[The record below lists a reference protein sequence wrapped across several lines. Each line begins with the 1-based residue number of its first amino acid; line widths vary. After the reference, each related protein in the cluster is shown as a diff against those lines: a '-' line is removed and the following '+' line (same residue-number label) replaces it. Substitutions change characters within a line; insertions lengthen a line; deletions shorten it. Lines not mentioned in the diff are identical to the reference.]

1 MKVSFQVTGFRNE
14 SNERETVGVVHI
26 DLSDKIAT
34 LIEEAGGRINQTYS
48 EGFGFV
54 RVEPMIECEQQ
65 RKKSFLHDD

>member
-1 MKVSFQVTGFRNE
+1 M
-14 SNERETVGVVHI
+14 VHI